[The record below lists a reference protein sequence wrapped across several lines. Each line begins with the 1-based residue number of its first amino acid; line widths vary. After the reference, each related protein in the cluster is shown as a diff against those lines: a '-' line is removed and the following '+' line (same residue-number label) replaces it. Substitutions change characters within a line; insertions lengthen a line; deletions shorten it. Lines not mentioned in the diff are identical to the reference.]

1 MDVWLGLAARL
12 TRAEHQIRF
21 RINDL
26 KNFHGF
32 HESLTLKM
40 VFCGCFIR
48 FYTTCFPKK
57 RGNII
62 PTPCSCTKK
71 LRIPLD
77 PSDNNHSKNKIIHQS
92 SLQTRNHWISES
104 LPKTINPKILY
115 WLVLKPHLVA
125 TLCSSFS
132 RESGHQLKSIAH
144 ECSSPSA
151 QPSVVPFPET
161 NILPLKIGRAPKG
174 NESSNHPLSGAN
186 S

>member
-12 TRAEHQIRF
+12 TRAARQIRF
-21 RINDL
+21 RISDL

-48 FYTTCFPKK
+48 FYTTCVSPGKGGTSSQLRVLAPKK
-57 RGNII
+57 MR
-62 PTPCSCTKK
+62 TP
-71 LRIPLD
+71 PD
-77 PSDNNHSKNKIIHQS
+77 PSDNKHSKNKIIHQS

-125 TLCSSFS
+125 TLHSSFS
-132 RESGHQLKSIAH
+132 RESGHQLKSI
-144 ECSSPSA
+144 EGMVLLGWWWCWWCSW
-151 QPSVVPFPET
+151 
-161 NILPLKIGRAPKG
+161 K
-174 NESSNHPLSGAN
+174 
-186 S
+186 